1 MSDQEKRKILKG
13 HLVQADVVEA
23 IAERYVDIL
32 FQHGVGSIEK
42 LRKKMDKNETFLLE
56 LGFDDTDAE
65 DIRQFSKSTSTVSS
79 AQSRQISGGAV
90 RIKGQADFLVT
101 S

>member
-1 MSDQEKRKILKG
+1 MMSDQEKRKILKG

-32 FQHGVGSIEK
+32 FKH
-42 LRKKMDKNETFLLE
+42 
-56 LGFDDTDAE
+56 
-65 DIRQFSKSTSTVSS
+65 
-79 AQSRQISGGAV
+79 GAV

>member
-1 MSDQEKRKILKG
+1 MMSDQEKRKILKG

-42 LRKKMDKNETFLLE
+42 LRKKLDKNETFLIQ

-65 DIRQFSKSTSTVSS
+65 DIRQFSKSTSVSS